1 MVRARVRAGSQSR
14 SESGESSFPGYCA
27 HTLGYNGQTE
37 TEQWIENKGEM
48 QRGE

>member
-1 MVRARVRAGSQSR
+1 MSGSQSR
-14 SESGESSFPGYCA
+14 SESGELSFPGYCV
-27 HTLGYNGQTE
+27 HTLGYNVQTK